1 MISDSTSRGSRP
13 EVFCIEVV
21 LKIST
26 IFTGRHLRQSLFL
39 IKLQGP
45 QHRWKDT
52 PMQVFFVDIVEF
64 LRIRFFIEHFWW
76 LLLNFFTGCQKES
89 VFSINGSVMKTV
101 NCSFL
106 IDFAFIM
113 SIRCSERTPQPQ
125 TIFYRVDFLAVII
138 YVYFLFL
145 FM

>member
-1 MISDSTSRGSRP
+1 MKRYSNAG
-13 EVFCIEVV
+13 
-21 LKIST
+21 
-26 IFTGRHLRQSLFL
+26 
-39 IKLQGP
+39 
-45 QHRWKDT
+45 
-52 PMQVFFVDIVEF
+52 VFFVDIVEF

-138 YVYFLFL
+138 YLYFLFL